1 MRLELIIKHCAELL
15 QQKEKTYT
23 AKLGYAISR
32 NIKALQEAVNEY
44 DESRIQICKNY
55 ANKDENGKEM
65 IKDGHYDMTEENE
78 KIVNE
83 ELLSLQMMDVDVAIM
98 KVPFSELEE
107 CEKKERYTIPS
118 VSDIE
123 ALMFMIED

>member
-1 MRLELIIKHCAELL
+1 MRLELIIRHYAELL
-15 QQKEKTYT
+15 QQKDKIYT

-32 NIKALQEAVNEY
+32 NIKALQEAVDGY

-55 ANKDENGKEM
+55 ANKDENGKVM

-83 ELLSLQMMDVDVAIM
+83 ELSSLQMMDVDVAIM